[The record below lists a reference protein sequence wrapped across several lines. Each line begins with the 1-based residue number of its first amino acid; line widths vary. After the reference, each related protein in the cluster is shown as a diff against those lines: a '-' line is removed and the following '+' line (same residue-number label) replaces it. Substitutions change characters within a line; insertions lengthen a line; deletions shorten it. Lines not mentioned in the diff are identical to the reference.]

1 MPGLSDPLC
10 FAGSIQLPGP
20 IVMAALTRARAGLI
34 VTEANMIAVNG
45 SREAAESEIDSKMSD
60 REGAASRTDYPMS
73 S

>member
-10 FAGSIQLPGP
+10 VAGSIQLPGP
-20 IVMAALTRARAGLI
+20 IVMAALTRARADLI
-34 VTEANMIAVNG
+34 VTEANMIGVNG
-45 SREAAESEIDSKMSD
+45 SREAAESEIDSKMSY